1 MPDEQVTLTAPAMI
15 RASGLAVGYDGA
27 PPVLEHV
34 DLSMPAGQTVVIL
47 GPNGGGKTTLLKA
60 VVGEL
65 APVGGS
71 LEVAGDVAYMPQYD
85 GTRLD
90 FPVTALDVVAMG
102 TLAERK
108 PWQRAGR
115 SVRERS
121 AAALERVGLEAQA
134 KQSYGSLSGGQR
146 RRVLLARTIVQ
157 QAEII
162 ALDEPLAG
170 VDPASGEV
178 IRRVLDDLAGE
189 GRLVLVTS
197 HDLEHARSADRVICV
212 NGRLLA
218 DGDPSVVL
226 TDDVLRETY
235 AADLTIVTSAD
246 GTPIFAAAEHHH
258 HHDH

>member
-1 MPDEQVTLTAPAMI
+1 MHDDEVTRPTTAVI

-27 PPVLEHV
+27 PPVLDDV
-34 DLSMPAGQTVVIL
+34 DLSLPAGETVVVL

-65 APVGGS
+65 APSSGS
-71 LEVAGDVAYMPQYD
+71 LDVAADVAYMPQYD

-121 AAALERVGLEAQA
+121 LNALKRVGLEAQA

-197 HDLEHARSADRVICV
+197 HDLEHARASDRVICV